1 MRNRRTQVL
10 KFLASLHSV
19 LIIPFKLHVSLNN
32 LKLSPLMKS
41 RVTMGAVFM
50 GAAVT
55 QYSVLISVIS
65 RYHKMT
71 VKSYNV
77 NS

>member
-1 MRNRRTQVL
+1 
-10 KFLASLHSV
+10 
-19 LIIPFKLHVSLNN
+19 
-32 LKLSPLMKS
+32 MKS